1 MIRANLVRLAKEER
15 SAVQK
20 LMKVW
25 LVLAAAMAIQAQVN
39 TGTILGTVTDPTGAA
54 IAGAKVTATNIA
66 TGFLR
71 SALTGN
77 DGSYL
82 LPLLPIGER
91 YRVAVEAAGFRM
103 FVQTGIELQ
112 LNQNAR
118 VDAPMQLGNISEAV
132 EVAAS
137 APLVDTYSSE
147 GGEVVEQ
154 RRIVELPLNGRNALQ
169 LATLLPGVTR
179 AVIKTALDGG
189 NRAANYLNI
198 NGAHQNEVDWQMD
211 GIHYAGANNNSG
223 LNLPSPDALQEFKLI
238 TDSYSAEYGF
248 FSGAVFRAV
257 TRSGTNQFHG
267 AAWEFLRNDKLN
279 ARNFFTP
286 TVPLLRQNQFG
297 ASAGFPLIKNK
308 LFGFVSYQGLRIRGT
323 ALASS
328 FPPTAAQRQ
337 GIFTTTVKDP
347 LTGQPFPNNTIPT
360 SRLDPVSQN
369 LLKIIPLPPL
379 GTGGQLVSTGS
390 KPVNDDQWTSK
401 WDYIFRMQDT
411 MQVSMMV
418 DKTTT
423 TNPFATGPY
432 PNFGIDNETQFVPLV
447 SVAETHT
454 FAANLIN
461 EARFGR
467 ASQEEARACSNIA
480 GTPRSFGINMDLH
493 GSPVPPGVSV
503 SGLFSISAN
512 TNCTWVEGGTTYQ
525 ASDHLSW
532 IKGRHNLKFGAEYHF
547 RESHLKHDN
556 NDGAS
561 FSFDGSQTGT
571 AVSDF
576 LLGSLASVNRSSGSD
591 KRANSVDL
599 YFFAEDDFKVAPR
612 LTLNLGL
619 RYEILGPF
627 SEVRG
632 LELKNVG
639 IPQNATIRQGIQSTV
654 FPAAPTG
661 LLFTGDKTY
670 DFPGGLTASME
681 HMDWWQVQPRLGLAW
696 DIFGNGKTSLRA
708 GWGLYSNAAFYD
720 MYQSGQNAPFFLSQ
734 TLNTPPGG
742 FSDPWRGFFNPFP
755 YNLNLKDPA
764 NQKNLF
770 PIGVAAYSIDP
781 NYVSPRI
788 QEMSINIQRQVVS
801 NLSVEVG
808 YVGKEGRHLYVTR
821 NLNTAQYIPGTD
833 AQGRPLSTLANTDA
847 RRIRFPTVF
856 QKWNNQEST
865 GNSNYNA
872 LQATVRYRATRGLTL
887 MSAYTW
893 SKSLDFGQDY
903 SIQGVAQQDGEHPGR
918 DYGPSNWNVPH
929 VWRLS
934 WVYEV
939 PKVFGRQAI
948 LSRVLS
954 GWELSGITSVSS
966 GLPLNLVTGRD
977 NSLTANGNDRPDVIG
992 DYHLSGS
999 RTRGQ
1004 QVAQFFNTAAF
1015 SPNQTGQ
1022 FGNLG
1027 RNALRGPALSQT
1039 DLGLFKN
1046 IPIRERFKVQFRAE
1060 LFNAFNQVNFNNP
1073 SATVTSST
1081 FGRLTS
1087 ALDPRLIQFGLKL
1100 NW

>member
-1 MIRANLVRLAKEER
+1 MTGGSLVRFPRHAARVATLPFLLLAF
-15 SAVQK
+15 
-20 LMKVW
+20 
-25 LVLAAAMAIQAQVN
+25 LAGIRAQVN
-39 TGTILGTVTDPTGAA
+39 TGTVLGTVTDPSGAA
-54 IAGAKVTATNIA
+54 VAAAKVTASNEA
-66 TGFLR
+66 TGFVR
-71 SALTGN
+71 STQSAS
-77 DGSYL
+77 DGSFL

-91 YRVAVEAAGFRM
+91 YRLQVEAAGFRP

-118 VDAPMQLGNISEAV
+118 VDAVLQIGNVSEAV
-132 EVAAS
+132 EVSAA

-147 GGEVVEQ
+147 GGEVMEQ

-169 LATLLPGVTR
+169 LATLLPGVSR

-238 TDSYSAEYGF
+238 TNSYSAEYGY

-257 TRSGTNQFHG
+257 TRSGTNQWHG

-286 TVPLLRQNQFG
+286 TVPVLRQNQFG

-308 LFGFVSYQGLRIRGT
+308 LFGFMSYQGLRLRGT

-328 FPPTAAQRQ
+328 FPLTAAQRQ
-337 GIFTTTVKDP
+337 GLFASAIRDP
-347 LTGQPFPNNTIPT
+347 LTGQPFPGNTIPT
-360 SRLDPVSQN
+360 DRLSPVAQN
-369 LLKIIPLPPL
+369 LLKYIPLPPSS
-379 GTGGQLVSTGS
+379 TGGQLVSTGS

-401 WDYIFRMQDT
+401 WDYLVRAQDT
-411 MQVSMMV
+411 LQVSMMV

-423 TNPFATGPY
+423 SNPFATGPY
-432 PNFGIDNETQFVPLV
+432 PVFGINHETQFIPLI
-447 SVAETHT
+447 SIAETHT
-454 FAANLIN
+454 FAPNLIN

-467 ASQEEARACSNIA
+467 AGQEEARACTGIA
-480 GTPRSFGINMDLH
+480 GTPRAFGINMDLH
-493 GSPVPPGVSV
+493 GAPVPPGVNV
-503 SGLFSISAN
+503 SGAFSISAN

-525 ASDHLSW
+525 GSDHLSW
-532 IKGRHNLKFGAEYHF
+532 IKGHHNFKFGAEYHF

-561 FSFDGSQTGT
+561 FSFDGSQTSAST
-571 AVSDF
+571 PDF
-576 LLGSLASVNRSSGSD
+576 VLGSLAGVNRSSGSD
-591 KRANSVDL
+591 KRANSIGY
-599 YFFAEDDFKVAPR
+599 YFFAQDDFKVAPR
-612 LTLNLGL
+612 LTLNLGM

-639 IPQNATIRQGIQSTV
+639 FPQNATIRQRTQSTV
-654 FPAAPTG
+654 FPAAPKG

-670 DFPGGLTASME
+670 DFPGGLPASMTRT
-681 HMDWWQVQPRLGLAW
+681 DWTQIQPRLGLAW
-696 DIFGNGKTSLRA
+696 DIFGDGKTSLRA
-708 GWGLYSNAAFYD
+708 GWGLYSNAYFYD

-755 YNLNLKDPA
+755 YNLDLKDPA

-781 NYVSPRI
+781 NYDAPRI
-788 QEMSINIQRQVVS
+788 QEMSLNIQRQIGKS
-801 NLSVEVG
+801 LSVEVG
-808 YVGKEGRHLYVTR
+808 YVGKLGRHLYVTR
-821 NLNTAQYIPGTD
+821 NLNTAQYIPGVD
-833 AQGRPLSTLANTDA
+833 AQERPLSSLANTDA
-847 RRIRFPTVF
+847 RRIRFPVVF

-865 GNSNYNA
+865 GNSSYNA
-872 LQATVRYRATRGLTL
+872 LQTTVRYRASRGLTL
-887 MSAYTW
+887 MFAYTW
-893 SKSLDFGQDY
+893 SRSLDYGQDY
-903 SIQGVAQQDGEHPGR
+903 SIQGVSQQDGEHPGR

-929 VWRLS
+929 SWRLS

-939 PKVFGRQAI
+939 PKVFASQRVVSRI
-948 LSRVLS
+948 LSS
-954 GWELSGITSVSS
+954 WELSGITSVNS

-977 NSLTANGNDRPDVIG
+977 NSLTANGNDRPDVVG
-992 DYHLSGS
+992 DYHLPAG

-1004 QVAQFFNTAAF
+1004 QVLQFFNTAAF
-1015 SPNQTGQ
+1015 RPNQTGQ

-1039 DLGLFKN
+1039 DLGIFKN
-1046 IPIRERFKVQFRAE
+1046 IPIKERFKVQFRGE

-1073 SATVTSST
+1073 GNNVTAGT